1 MSIIGGHVRVP
12 DAQGGFGAFFS
23 RPIGAD
29 VVPSVLVF
37 QEIFGVNQHIREV
50 CQRFAEAGF
59 AALAPDVF
67 HRSEPGV
74 ELGYDGPGVARGKE
88 LKAATTEVGFRSDLD
103 ASLKWLAARR
113 DVRPDGARCVGFC
126 FGGVLALLAA
136 TDPRV
141 VASAS
146 FYGSGVPTL
155 TLGGTHTVLDQIGD
169 IRGRTVLFYG
179 GLDSSIPSS
188 DRDAVVAAFAAAG
201 HVVPEVHV
209 YEGANHGFFCDRRQA
224 YDAASAADAWRATL
238 RLFSEVGG

>member
-12 DAQGGFGAFFS
+12 DASGGFGAFFS
-23 RPIGAD
+23 RPIGPE
-29 VVPSVLVF
+29 VVPAVLVL

-50 CQRFAEAGF
+50 CQRFAAAGF

-103 ASLKWLAARR
+103 ACLRWLAARP
-113 DVRPDGARCVGFC
+113 DVAPGGARCVGFC

-141 VASAS
+141 VAAAS
-146 FYGSGVPTL
+146 FYGSGVPTM
-155 TLGGTHTVLDQIGD
+155 TLGGARTVLDQIRE
-169 IRGRTVLFYG
+169 IRGTTALFYG
-179 GLDSSIPSS
+179 GLDASIPAG

-209 YEGANHGFFCDRRQA
+209 YSEANHGFFCDRRQA
-224 YDAASAADAWRATL
+224 YHAESAAAAWHVVL
-238 RLFSEVGG
+238 RLFGGSEP